1 MSEFQVLISQLVKVG
16 IVVVLL
22 AVALRRRDR
31 DCWSFPVYLVLVLIG
46 DTLVSVWPDR
56 FYVAWF
62 WYLQQSLWDVAKLC
76 IALEIAF
83 RAFRVF
89 PGARPVVQ
97 ALLVLVMSGTTAA
110 IVSLPSRLSHDA
122 VVFDWEPRVLTGT
135 IWLMT
140 AVTMVVVYY
149 RLPIRSFQ
157 LAILT
162 GFVPYLLVFVTL
174 LNVLRHHGWQ
184 LRPWINAVDA
194 TAYLAVVLYWSW
206 AAWRREEATAASRV
220 TLKRLGLEHA

>member
-1 MSEFQVLISQLVKVG
+1 MTPFQVLISQLVKVG
-16 IVVVLL
+16 LVVVLL
-22 AVALRRRDR
+22 AVFLRRRDR
-31 DCWSFPVYLVLVLIG
+31 DCWSFPAYLVLVLIG
-46 DTLVSVWPDR
+46 DTLVSLWPER

-62 WYLQQSLWDVAKLC
+62 WYLQQSIWDVAKLA
-76 IALEIAF
+76 IGIEISF

-97 ALLVLVMSGTTAA
+97 ALLALVMSGTTAA

-122 VVFDWEPRVLTGT
+122 IVFDWEPRVLTGT

-140 AVTMVVVYY
+140 ALTMVVVYY
-149 RLPIRSFQ
+149 RLPIRRFQ

-174 LNVLRHHGWQ
+174 LNVLRHHGWH
-184 LRPWINAVDA
+184 LRPWINALDA
-194 TAYLAVVLYWSW
+194 TAYLTVVVYWSW
-206 AAWRREEATAASRV
+206 AAWRREEAPAASLA
-220 TLKRLGLEHA
+220 TLKRLGLRHA

>member
-1 MSEFQVLISQLVKVG
+1 MSPYQVLIGYLGKIGLVA
-16 IVVVLL
+16 LL
-22 AVALRRRDR
+22 LGVFLRRRDR
-31 DCWSFPVYLVLVLIG
+31 DCWSFPVYLVLVLAG
-46 DTLVSVWPDR
+46 DTLVFVWPDR

-62 WYLQQSLWDVAKLC
+62 WYLQQSIWDVAKLA

-89 PGARPVVQ
+89 PGARPVAQ
-97 ALLVLVMSGTTAA
+97 ALLVLVMSATTAA

-140 AVTMVVVYY
+140 ALTMVVVYY

-174 LNVLRHHGWQ
+174 LNVLRHHGWA
-184 LRPWINAVDA
+184 LRTWINAVDA
-194 TAYLAVVLYWSW
+194 TAYVAVIVYWSW
-206 AAWRREEATAASRV
+206 AAWRREEAPAASRV
-220 TLKRLGLEHA
+220 TLQRLGLEHA